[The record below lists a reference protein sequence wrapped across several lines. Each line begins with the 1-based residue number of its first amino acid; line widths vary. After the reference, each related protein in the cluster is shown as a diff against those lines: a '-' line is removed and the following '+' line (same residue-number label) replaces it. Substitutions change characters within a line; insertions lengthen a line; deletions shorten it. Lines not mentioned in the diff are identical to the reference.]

1 MMKKRCLA
9 LFCACLGLAGCGG
22 QTPEHERSA
31 PLPAEEET
39 VQQAEMETGVD
50 ENGARPALSGLKV
63 LMTIDETQE
72 VVIDMYDN
80 EGAQALLER
89 LPLEGLIFAD
99 LDHVEK
105 AVQNLEEPFTVPEMD
120 GYDPIAGEMA
130 IYRPWG
136 NLTFFYADFRCT
148 QGLIPIGK
156 VESGLD
162 HIAEQR
168 DDFTVSLAVLDEHA
182 E

>member
-39 VQQAEMETGVD
+39 VQHAEVETGVD
-50 ENGARPALSGLKV
+50 ENGARPALSGVKV
-63 LMTIDETQE
+63 LMAINETQE

-105 AVQNLEEPFTVPEMD
+105 AV
-120 GYDPIAGEMA
+120 
-130 IYRPWG
+130 
-136 NLTFFYADFRCT
+136 
-148 QGLIPIGK
+148 
-156 VESGLD
+156 
-162 HIAEQR
+162 
-168 DDFTVSLAVLDEHA
+168 
-182 E
+182 

>member
-39 VQQAEMETGVD
+39 VQQAEVETGVD
-50 ENGARPALSGLKV
+50 ENGARPALSGVKV

-89 LPLEGLIFAD
+89 LPLEEMIFAD

-105 AVQNLEEPFTVPEMD
+105 AVQTWKNRSPYRKWMGMIRSQARWPFT
-120 GYDPIAGEMA
+120 GHGEISRSSMRISDA
-130 IYRPWG
+130 HRG
-136 NLTFFYADFRCT
+136 
-148 QGLIPIGK
+148 
-156 VESGLD
+156 
-162 HIAEQR
+162 
-168 DDFTVSLAVLDEHA
+168 
-182 E
+182 

>member
-1 MMKKRCLA
+1 
-9 LFCACLGLAGCGG
+9 
-22 QTPEHERSA
+22 
-31 PLPAEEET
+31 
-39 VQQAEMETGVD
+39 
-50 ENGARPALSGLKV
+50 
-63 LMTIDETQE
+63 
-72 VVIDMYDN
+72 
-80 EGAQALLER
+80 
-89 LPLEGLIFAD
+89 
-99 LDHVEK
+99 
-105 AVQNLEEPFTVPEMD
+105 MD

-136 NLTFFYADFRCT
+136 NLTFFYADFGCT
-148 QGLIPIGK
+148 QGMIPIGK